1 MDAKAWNLEDRW
13 AKLRLGK
20 LAATV
25 DLLEPARGLH
35 ELWVNERPWH
45 AARLLE
51 VGIGAAVATQL
62 DAYVR
67 EKDLVVTYEQTDAR
81 PFRAQVYWRAL
92 PCTHGASAAIE
103 LVLSVQTS
111 LWDSDPGLTVGSIV
125 PGSECLRLVKVEEQL
140 VERLAPAAS
149 HGQHGDVSWAMSKQA
164 LVESFNGTGCFLFR
178 APQTDVTY
186 VEMVH
191 PVDFSCSLLDAQP
204 QGLERHFEIRHR
216 LFVQRLE
223 KGVILRARVRAAFL
237 PRQDDV
243 AAAAALYQEFAAA
256 EPPLTA

>member
-25 DLLEPARGLH
+25 DLLEPAPGCTSCGSTA
-35 ELWVNERPWH
+35 PWH

-51 VGIGAAVATQL
+51 VGIGAATATQL

-67 EKDLVVTYEQTDAR
+67 ERDLVVTYEQTDAR
-81 PFRAQVYWRAL
+81 PFRATSLFAGGLVRG
-92 PCTHGASAAIE
+92 HGALAAIE

-125 PGSECLRLVKVEEQL
+125 PGGECLRLVKVEEQL
-140 VERLAPAAS
+140 VERLSPVAGQGQSGGTSGPCRSRRWSSRSMAPAAS
-149 HGQHGDVSWAMSKQA
+149 
-164 LVESFNGTGCFLFR
+164 CF
-178 APQTDVTY
+178 AHAQTDVTY
-186 VEMVH
+186 IEMVH
-191 PVDFSCSLLDAQP
+191 PVDFSCSLLNAMP
-204 QGLERHFEIRHR
+204 HGLEKHLEIRHR

-223 KGVILRARVRAAFL
+223 KGVILRARVRSAFV
-237 PRQDDV
+237 PRHDDV
-243 AAAAALYQEFAAA
+243 AAAA
-256 EPPLTA
+256 PHCIGSSPRPNPR